1 MEAMMVT
8 STLRNVGGSVMM
20 TVPKPVLDEL
30 GLQANTKLEVSVQDG
45 KIVAVPR
52 QRPKY
57 TLEELLAQCDLD
69 APWSEEEREW
79 MDTPAVGNEII

>member
-1 MEAMMVT
+1 MVT